1 MSEISHTDAVVQA
14 APALFDNPAEVMQDI
29 GGEGAGGLRRREIGF
44 ARTPCDFKILFGPL
58 A

>member
-1 MSEISHTDAVVQA
+1 MSEISHTDAVVEA
-14 APALFDNPAEVMQDI
+14 AQRLFDNPAVVMQDI